1 MENTPPEAGQ
11 PENNAYQRAARF
23 DGRWA
28 EQDAEQAYQRSRRD
42 LHRSRLDTELS
53 VFRLQIG
60 NRIDHIADIADLD
73 WYVALIGKPPGE
85 ALQAR
90 LERHLAR
97 GGTPVALPEA
107 VTRMLQE
114 RRARDAKIAHWVER
128 RYGRLTKAELY
139 QRPEGDDEKRGKHR

>member
-11 PENNAYQRAARF
+11 PENDAYQRAARF

-60 NRIDHIADIADLD
+60 NQIDAIADLD

-85 ALQAR
+85 ALAAR

-97 GGTPVALPEA
+97 SGTPVELPEA
-107 VTRMLQE
+107 VTRMLRD
-114 RRARDAKIAHWVER
+114 RRARDARVASWVER
-128 RYGRLTKAELY
+128 RYGRLTKAEFY
-139 QRPEGDDEKRGKHR
+139 QRPEGDEEKRGKHR